1 MAKSKI
7 TKDHGSRVTIQP
19 TFGHAFNMSF
29 KIKGRVIWMI
39 FGLLIL
45 LGTAATIVMR
55 SMDKIDGNLNFFWF
69 VGCAL
74 GLGLI
79 LGAPAQL
86 MVNNEYEVDK
96 QAYLTAVDQGNDDQF
111 FTRFWA

>member
-1 MAKSKI
+1 
-7 TKDHGSRVTIQP
+7 
-19 TFGHAFNMSF
+19 
-29 KIKGRVIWMI
+29 MI
-39 FGLLIL
+39 FGLLVL
-45 LGTAATIVMR
+45 LGTAVTIVMR

-86 MVNNEYEVDK
+86 MVNNEHEVDK
-96 QAYLTAVDQGNDDQF
+96 AAYQAAVDAGTDGSLF
-111 FTRFWA
+111 KRFWA